1 MKQSVPFT
9 GLSLSGFCMQ
19 VSILLKSAVPLYEGL
34 SVMAEDAADPREKEI
49 LTSMSDKLRMGFP
62 FSEAVTEAGCFPS
75 YVNQMV
81 ILGERTGTLDVTME
95 HLSRFYEKEYRLGEN
110 LRRAVAYPAIMITM
124 LLVILFV
131 LFTRVMPIFSGVYE
145 QLGTSIPAAAQA
157 AIRFGGILSGAALV
171 FAAVMILAFFAIR
184 LTSRPGQKNSLSE
197 RLLSAVK
204 THSSIA
210 RLSALRRFCSVMAMT
225 LRCGMDMAEGCR
237 MAASLVDNASVLPGV
252 RACEKELEAG
262 KAFYDSIEP
271 SGLFSGFDLQMIRI
285 GSRAGQL
292 ETVMREL
299 EEDYDERSAD
309 ALDSLIARLEPAIVS
324 VLAVAVGLVLLSVM
338 LPLAGILSSIG

>member
-34 SVMAEDAADPREKEI
+34 SVMAEDAADPRERKI
-49 LTSMSDKLRMGFP
+49 LTAMSDKLRMGFP

-75 YVNQMV
+75 YVSQMV

-95 HLSRFYEKEYRLGEN
+95 HLSGFYEKEYRLGEN
-110 LRRAVAYPAIMITM
+110 LRRAITYPAIMITM

-145 QLGTSIPAAAQA
+145 QLGTSIPTAAQA

-171 FAAVMILAFFAIR
+171 FAAVMILAFFTIR
-184 LTSRPGQKNSLSE
+184 LTSRPGQKNSLSA
-197 RLLSAVK
+197 RLLSFIK
-204 THSSIA
+204 THSGIA

-252 RACEKELEAG
+252 MACEKELEAG

-292 ETVMREL
+292 EAVMRRL